1 MSICLRHDNQQ
12 EHIHEYKLIRW
23 FDHIEIRRISNFF
36 DIDISLFTFLYQRQ
50 IRLNI
55 KINLIDMFNL
65 SIISI

>member
-12 EHIHEYKLIRW
+12 EHIYEYKLIRW

-36 DIDISLFTFLYQRQ
+36 DIDNSLFTFL

-55 KINLIDMFNL
+55 KINLIDIFNL